1 MAVGISTSINRVAEY
16 FKRHGLAE
24 TIKRASLATRRALFA
39 NRMVVYC
46 CDLAVMPVKPVNIP
60 ESMSIERVRS
70 EGELE
75 AKNRAAITSF
85 WNPDLAQR
93 NIQERFQ
100 KSAVL
105 WLIRSGE
112 TLAGYGWTIQG
123 RPISPYYF
131 PILPGDVQFF
141 DFLVFPKFRGRAIQ
155 WLLTAHI
162 LKTLKDEGASRA
174 FADTHEWNQAQL
186 ASFKMT
192 AFKPI
197 GKVRTVTLF
206 GRSFAGWSEIETE
219 KPKKISATNG
229 AAPAVVRPHEH

>member
-1 MAVGISTSINRVAEY
+1 MGISISINRVTEY

-24 TIKRASLATRRALFA
+24 TVKRASQATRRALFA
-39 NRMVVYC
+39 NHMVVYC
-46 CDLAVMPVKPVNIP
+46 CDLATMPLKQVNIP

-70 EGELE
+70 EGELG
-75 AKNRAAITSF
+75 AKNREAITGF

-100 KSAVL
+100 KGAIL

-112 TLAGYGWTIQG
+112 ILAGYGWTIQG

-155 WLLTAHI
+155 WLLTVHI
-162 LKTLKDEGASRA
+162 LRTLKDEGASRA

-192 AFKPI
+192 PFRPI
-197 GKVRTVTLF
+197 GIVRMLTLF
-206 GRSFAGWSEIETE
+206 GRSFTTWSEVETQ
-219 KPKKISATNG
+219 KPTKMSTAHG
-229 AAPAVVRPHEH
+229 AASAVVRPHEH

>member
-1 MAVGISTSINRVAEY
+1 VGISISINRATEY

-24 TIKRASLATRRALFA
+24 TLKRAGLAMRRTLIA

-46 CDLAVMPVKPVNIP
+46 CDLATMPIKQVSIP

-70 EGELE
+70 EEALG
-75 AKNRAAITSF
+75 AKNREAITSF

-93 NIQERFQ
+93 NIQDRFQ
-100 KSAVL
+100 KGATL
-105 WLIRSGE
+105 WLIRCGE
-112 TLAGYGWTIQG
+112 ILAGYGWTIQG
-123 RPISPYYF
+123 RSVSPSYYF
-131 PILPGDVQFF
+131 PILLGDVQFF

-192 AFKPI
+192 AFRPI
-197 GKVRTVTLF
+197 GMVRTVTFF
-206 GRSFAGWSEIETE
+206 GRSFIRWSEIKTE
-219 KPKKISATNG
+219 EPTEASTAHGITSG
-229 AAPAVVRPHEH
+229 IVRPHEH